1 MKTCYPI
8 IITELPEN
16 ERTPDASYLVYV
28 PDFEI
33 NTEGRDISDAFDM
46 AREAIELCGITIE
59 DEKRPLPRPSDLSD
73 IKCADGELKLLVDV
87 DFNTFRKKLEGTTVK
102 KNCKIPVWLSEQ
114 AERAGIDFSLVLQNA
129 LMEQLNLNKRI

>member
-8 IITELPEN
+8 IITELPES
-16 ERTPDASYLVYV
+16 ERTAEASYLVYV

-33 NTEGRDISDAFDM
+33 NTEGRDLSDAFDM
-46 AREAIELCGITIE
+46 AREAIELCGVTIE
-59 DEKRPLPRPSDLSD
+59 DENRAIPKPSDLSE
-73 IKCADGELKLLVDV
+73 INCADGELKLLVDV
-87 DFNTFRKKLEGTTVK
+87 DFNTFRKRLDGTTVK

-129 LMEQLNLNKRI
+129 LMEQLDLK

>member
-1 MKTCYPI
+1 MRTCYPI

-28 PDFEI
+28 PDFDI

-59 DEKRPLPRPSDLSD
+59 DEKRPLPRPSELSE
-73 IKCADGELKLLVDV
+73 INCADSEMKLLVNV
-87 DFNTFRKKLEGTTVK
+87 DFNALTA
-102 KNCKIPVWLSEQ
+102 IPL
-114 AERAGIDFSLVLQNA
+114 
-129 LMEQLNLNKRI
+129 